1 MDETSSWKFVALLVC
16 AYAVFAWEII
26 RNIRAH
32 DPLRVG
38 MDVLLIIVFTRL
50 AYSSNR
56 S

>member
-1 MDETSSWKFVALLVC
+1 MDNTTSRKFVALLLC

-38 MDVLLIIVFTRL
+38 VDIILIIVFTRL
-50 AYSSNR
+50 AYGSNR
-56 S
+56 P